1 MARSRRRVCLSSMAR
16 ADGARKRKRDVRPD
30 TEDSGT
36 SDVSECMWL
45 VLASCTDVQQLL
57 VARL

>member
-1 MARSRRRVCLSSMAR
+1 MCLCSMAR

-30 TEDSGT
+30 TEDVGT

-45 VLASCTDVQQLL
+45 VLASGTDVRQLL